1 MEEGEEVEVVL
12 SQPGQ
17 QEVEQEGMGR
27 RGTQV
32 WVQFEGE
39 TLG

>member
-1 MEEGEEVEVVL
+1 MEEGEEVEVV
-12 SQPGQ
+12 SGQPGQ

-27 RGTQV
+27 RVKQV